1 MHREHYIFDI
11 ATLLRLIQPHCQLNI
26 RRWILCLFSRLFIFA
41 RFLFAIVDNGIF
53 DQWVSCLSSPFP
65 TCCVNSFFIIC
76 CRNLIDFHGQY
87 FTIHS
92 SQFHDDITAD

>member
-41 RFLFAIVDNGIF
+41 RFLFAIEDHGIF
-53 DQWVSCLSSPFP
+53 DQWVSSLRFQH
-65 TCCVNSFFIIC
+65 VVLIVFFIIC

-87 FTIHS
+87 FIIHS